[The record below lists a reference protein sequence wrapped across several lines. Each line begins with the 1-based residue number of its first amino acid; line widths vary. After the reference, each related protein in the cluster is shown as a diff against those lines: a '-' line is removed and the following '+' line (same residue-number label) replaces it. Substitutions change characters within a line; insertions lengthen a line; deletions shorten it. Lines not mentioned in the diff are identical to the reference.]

1 MTCSVTVCICIDRYL
16 LEILNFNFEYLFYK
30 SFNEVLFLHLFGLI
44 FIKCDQSVSID
55 SFIYK
60 IKRIYLTVS
69 SSTLC
74 GKRIIDIDIYSKCSL
89 IKVIRFYNNCVYFL
103 TSPLKIYEFKQVH
116 TCLIASSFIFY

>member
-1 MTCSVTVCICIDRYL
+1 MICSVTICICIDRFL

-60 IKRIYLTVS
+60 IKRIYLTVY

-74 GKRIIDIDIYSKCSL
+74 GKRITDIDIYSKCSL

-103 TSPLKIYEFKQVH
+103 TSPLNIYEFKQVH
-116 TCLIASSFIFY
+116 TCLIASGFIFY